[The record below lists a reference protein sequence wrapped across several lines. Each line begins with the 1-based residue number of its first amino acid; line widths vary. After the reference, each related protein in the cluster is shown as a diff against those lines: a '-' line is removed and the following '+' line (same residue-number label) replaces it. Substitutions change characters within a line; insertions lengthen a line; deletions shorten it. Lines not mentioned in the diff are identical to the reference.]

1 MTVRIVTDSTCDLS
15 QNMIDDYHIT
25 VLPLYVQL
33 GENSFKDGMNI
44 TSEEIFAYVSKN
56 GSLPKTM
63 AVSKED
69 FVSCF
74 SALRTKY
81 PDDEIVCITIGSKL
95 SDCFQNALEA
105 SGDFQHIYVVDSM
118 NLSTGLGQVV
128 MTAAELAEQG
138 SRGMEI
144 KKYLETEIIPN
155 VDASFIVDRLDYLY
169 KGGRCSAVE
178 ALGANLLRLKPCIEV
193 KNGELK
199 FVKRYHGSFE
209 SCVEQYVRDRL
220 QSRDDVQ
227 MHRIF
232 ITHSNT
238 SRKSI
243 QIAEENIRVRCKF
256 EHIDE
261 TNAGCTVCSHCGP
274 NTLGVLFLRKY
285 HACG

>member
-1 MTVRIVTDSTCDLS
+1 MAVHIVTDSTCDLS

-33 GENSFKDGMNI
+33 GEKSFKDGLNI
-44 TSEEIFAYVSKN
+44 TSEEIFTFVSEN
-56 GSLPKTM
+56 GSLPQTM
-63 AVSKED
+63 AVSAED
-69 FVSCF
+69 YKNCF
-74 SALRTKY
+74 AALREKY
-81 PDDEIVCITIGSKL
+81 PDDDILCITIGSKL
-95 SDCFQNALEA
+95 SECFQNALEA
-105 SGDFQHIYVVDSM
+105 AGAFQHIYAVDSM

-128 MTAAELAEQG
+128 MTAAELAEEG
-138 SRGMEI
+138 KRAVEI
-144 KKYLETEIIPN
+144 KKYLETEIVPN

-169 KGGRCSAVE
+169 KGGRCSAVA
-178 ALGANLLRLKPCIEV
+178 ALGANLFRLKHCIAV
-193 KNGELK
+193 KDGELK
-199 FVKRYHGSFE
+199 LIKRYRGSFE

-232 ITHSNT
+232 ITHSHT